1 MTNKEL
7 IDILHNIPQEVFQS
21 KNHKDLNPVVYNN
34 RLCVYTSKGYS
45 VIEIT
50 LHTTMHYGIWYESNY
65 YKDIV
70 DQLKSYLGI
79 LGFTKKPPNLYS
91 SARYTPEIG
100 AVNSMMTDTE
110 MIKLMQHEI
119 ANQMFDSLQNKE

>member
-1 MTNKEL
+1 MTNEEL
-7 IDILHNIPQEVFQS
+7 INILHNIPQEVFQS
-21 KNHKDLNPVVYNN
+21 KNHKDLNPVVYANK
-34 RLCVYTSKGYS
+34 LCVYTSKGYS

-79 LGFTKKPPNLYS
+79 LGFTKKPPDLYS
-91 SARYTPEIG
+91 SARYTPKL
-100 AVNSMMTDTE
+100 AVAINSTMTDAE
-110 MIKLMQHEI
+110 IIKLMQLEL
-119 ANQMFDSLQNKE
+119 DLQK

>member
-7 IDILHNIPQEVFQS
+7 INILHNIPQEVFQS

-50 LHTTMHYGIWYESNY
+50 LHTTMYYGIWYESNY

-79 LGFTKKPPNLYS
+79 LGFTKKPQNLYS
-91 SARYTPEIG
+91 SARYTPEL
-100 AVNSMMTDTE
+100 AVAINSTMTNTE
-110 MIKLMQHEI
+110 IMKLMQLEL
-119 ANQMFDSLQNKE
+119 DLQK